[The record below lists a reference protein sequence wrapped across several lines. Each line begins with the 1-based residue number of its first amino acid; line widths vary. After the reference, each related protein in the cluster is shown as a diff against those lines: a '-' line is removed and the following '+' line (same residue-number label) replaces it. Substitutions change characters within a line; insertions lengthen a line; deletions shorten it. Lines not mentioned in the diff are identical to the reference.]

1 MGTGIDP
8 QKPILDHV
16 VFNVRFEMDRAES
29 LFETVG
35 FQLTARGYHTLGSI
49 NHLMMLT
56 TDYLELIG
64 LPSPDSKPT
73 RADIAAAP

>member
-16 VFNVRFEMDRAES
+16 VFNVRFEMDRAAS

-35 FQLTARGYHTLGSI
+35 FQLTDRGYPHWVLSI
-49 NHLMMLT
+49 T
-56 TDYLELIG
+56 
-64 LPSPDSKPT
+64 
-73 RADIAAAP
+73 